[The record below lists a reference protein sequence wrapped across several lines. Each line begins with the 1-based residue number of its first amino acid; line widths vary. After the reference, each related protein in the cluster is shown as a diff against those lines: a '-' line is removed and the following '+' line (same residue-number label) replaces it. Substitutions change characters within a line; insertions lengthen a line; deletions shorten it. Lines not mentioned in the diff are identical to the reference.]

1 MTTTTVSSADA
12 YALAFFP
19 AAAAVALANFALL
32 DAVAALGGDEKL
44 GHAVQF
50 SRGAVQISA
59 ARANEAL
66 KHLDAAA
73 ARCHVRLPERPDGGD
88 PRAWLDAVRGLGQD
102 TVGAAGSPA
111 VSAAFQTGI
120 AAGDLHLALWLG
132 RNLIYLRTAAPEQP
146 QLRQRAT
153 EIDRALDEGMRRVG
167 DLLGRAAAAPAVA
180 AAAIKLR
187 ALFAQSPDPVAA
199 VTADA
204 FKQYFD
210 WATQISAQLEA
221 LGGALPA

>member
-1 MTTTTVSSADA
+1 MTTPSVSSADA

-59 ARANEAL
+59 ARANESL
-66 KHLDAAA
+66 KLLTAAA
-73 ARCHVRLPERPDGGD
+73 TRCRLSVPERPAAGD
-88 PRAWLDAVRGLGQD
+88 PRAWLDTVRSMGHD
-102 TVGAAGSPA
+102 AVGAAGSPA
-111 VSAAFQTGI
+111 ASAAFQTGI
-120 AAGDLHLALWLG
+120 AAGDLHLALWIG
-132 RNLIYLRTAAPEQP
+132 RNLIYLRTAAPDQP
-146 QLRQRAT
+146 LLRQRAA
-153 EIDRALDEGMRRVG
+153 EVDRALDEGMRRVG
-167 DLLGRAAAAPAVA
+167 ELLGRAAAAPT
-180 AAAIKLR
+180 AAAITLR
-187 ALFAQSPDPVAA
+187 ALFAQTPDLVAA
-199 VTADA
+199 VTTDA

-210 WATQISAQLEA
+210 WATQISAQLES